1 MDFSWDESKREWV
14 LAERGIDFLR
24 VAFSLF
30 DGRPLLTVPALRHD
44 EERFL
49 SIGPMEGKLFAV
61 IWTWRDGAI
70 RIITARRARHAEEKR
85 YRALYRETD

>member
-24 VAFSLF
+24 IAFSLF
-30 DGRPLLTVPALRHD
+30 DGRPLLTVPTPRGD

-49 SIGPMEGKLFAV
+49 SIGPMEGKLGSGTVWLLHQGRLSRRSFATPV
-61 IWTWRDGAI
+61 
-70 RIITARRARHAEEKR
+70 KR
-85 YRALYRETD
+85 LRSG

>member
-1 MDFSWDESKREWV
+1 VEFSWDEEKRNWV

-24 VAFSLF
+24 VAHSMF
-30 DGRPLLTVPALRHD
+30 DGRPLLTVPTVREA

-49 SIGPMEGKLFAV
+49 SIGPMEGRFFAV

-70 RIITARRARHAEEKR
+70 RLITARRARDAEEKR
-85 YRALYRETD
+85 YRALFS

>member
-1 MDFSWDESKREWV
+1 MEFSWDEAKREWV

-24 VAFSLF
+24 VAFNLF
-30 DGRPLLTVPALRHD
+30 DGRPLLTVPTPRDD

-61 IWTWRDGAI
+61 IWMWREGTI
-70 RIITARRARHAEEKR
+70 RIITARRARDEEEGR
-85 YRALYRETD
+85 YHALYG

>member
-1 MDFSWDESKREWV
+1 VEFSWDEPKREWV

-30 DGRPLLTVPALRHD
+30 IGRPLLTVPTPRGE

-49 SIGPMEGKLFAV
+49 SIGPIAGKFFAV
-61 IWTWRDGAI
+61 IWMWREGTI
-70 RIITARRARHAEEKR
+70 RLVTARRARHEEEKR
-85 YRALYRETD
+85 YRALYG